1 MVTFAVGPRG
11 LLTLSLALLLGLA
24 SGCATVSTELEKGY
38 HALAQEEYYVKRQ
51 GKLWARPDRSSSE
64 RGYALKGEK
73 VVKLE
78 SDVRG
83 WSKVKVEGRDVEG
96 WLPAADLSKSP
107 VSPAQS
113 TPAATPTAAPAAAPA
128 AATPAAAAPAAA
140 APAPAKSDSILSP
153 SSAEAAET
161 PPPQGETK
169 PKRHVDPKKFEPL

>member
-1 MVTFAVGPRG
+1 MVTFAAGPRG

-78 SDVRG
+78 GDVRG

-107 VSPAQS
+107 VSPAKS
-113 TPAATPTAAPAAAPA
+113 TPAATPPTAPAAAPA
-128 AATPAAAAPAAA
+128 TA

-161 PPPQGETK
+161 PPPQSETK

>member
-1 MVTFAVGPRG
+1 MVTFAAGPRG
-11 LLTLSLALLLGLA
+11 LLTLSLALLLLGLA

-78 SDVRG
+78 GDVRG

-96 WLPAADLSKSP
+96 WLPAAYLSKSP
-107 VSPAQS
+107 VSQAQS
-113 TPAATPTAAPAAAPA
+113 TPAAAPA
-128 AATPAAAAPAAA
+128 AAAPAAAAPTAA

-161 PPPQGETK
+161 PPLQGETK

>member
-1 MVTFAVGPRG
+1 MTVFAAGPRG

-78 SDVRG
+78 GDVRG

-113 TPAATPTAAPAAAPA
+113 TPPAAPAKAS
-128 AATPAAAAPAAA
+128 

>member
-1 MVTFAVGPRG
+1 MTIFAAGQRG

-73 VVKLE
+73 VVKLVG
-78 SDVRG
+78 DVRG

-96 WLPAADLSKSP
+96 WLPAVDLSKSP
-107 VSPAQS
+107 VSPAKS
-113 TPAATPTAAPAAAPA
+113 TPAATPPVAPAA
-128 AATPAAAAPAAA
+128 TAPAAA